1 MIQKTKSLQEILRN
15 TCTRQIEEEVNS
27 TRVNY
32 DVSVK
37 GKAHK
42 KHEEYMIEYA
52 NEEYMNWNIIWLKVL
67 RHEMVVP

>member
-37 GKAHK
+37 GKDHK

-52 NEEYMNWNIIWLKVL
+52 NEEYMNWNIIWLKVV